1 MRLRSSTHRSTVAA
15 LTCLAL
21 LGGAGVSAS
30 GAALAGEPPSGV
42 AKQLPGLGDVVS
54 IEPINLAAG
63 ARRIGLVSG
72 SIFIQST
79 NKGTANITM
88 LAPAPYA
95 RVVPVTGDPY
105 LVSAG
110 ELAQNFTA
118 LLGPNPVLGIS
129 YGEGERQRSLT
140 FTDSVSAP
148 VYDAVGQSISFQA
161 LGMMQPVSDVRAA
174 VTFIATDPRSRP
186 APAQGIRIP
195 EILSR
200 SGAFDPQ
207 SLQRRR
213 QVRTTAA
220 DTNATYSYEA
230 GVNGSSLGSQ
240 TSPSPILS
248 PTQAVYS
255 GTTSITTSSSLTR
268 PKCVAY
274 DPYST
279 SSGGNTAVV
288 SNLVTESTST
298 QVSESVNAG
307 TSASFKAGGLKTSLS
322 ASYSGTSTQ
331 DAASVY
337 AVATVATAGLVTN
350 LAPSLTYDTSKITSI
365 TTALPLLAACG
376 DQVAVQYTSGGVYKA
391 VLQMQTASQSEAQD
405 LKASLSVSYSTPG
418 SSSSAG
424 GTFSGAVA
432 SSNSVTSVNVTEMCL
447 GISSCGAV
455 SGYQPITSSDPTTA
469 LNAFD
474 TNFNAMVSGMPC
486 STTSTSGCGVVSVT
500 YAPIENLIADSTAG
514 QSVSQA
520 SQGVYWM
527 LTNAQSWSNQYQS
540 LATAFTNAASQ
551 PDGTYT
557 MSATDLKTQGTS
569 YANTAKTLL
578 TWAATT
584 CNKANVSSAA
594 CSTYMVACANAIA
607 SNQGS
612 SATTCLPSSIN
623 FGTGPTVTDPSTL
636 AAPQLVTP
644 PQTCNDAYPSHKSSD
659 NKQVTL
665 YLGGIQAVSYSA
677 WCFWDANSVTTYIPV
692 TATSQTSLGKTTFT
706 WAQFD
711 PTTGT
716 LYAVMGPYPST
727 IQTSVKPSC
736 PSSGCAP
743 LGYVQLN
750 NGSNG
755 TSTTSVQLPP
765 NLGFA
770 STTGVQGSG
779 NATITSPTYSGRT
792 QPVSNTFVVSQIA
805 TGGSSLIEDSGSAY
819 QGTGL
824 TRVVP
829 LNTKYSFTSTGT
841 APSVVPAGATA
852 CALSSSGSTSS
863 NADASS
869 NVSNQQLS
877 LVGYVQGMGPGAC
890 TAQLSEWNYKNPG
903 KSAWYDSNWYVNS
916 EWGPLFPTFICG
928 TRDSSSGDLQYKIG
942 ADYAGSGGNSVSTQW
957 YAVSGG
963 SKADMAIYITFD
975 NVNAPLTPDNAWH
988 YVGGTCPSNATPL
1001 KGTK

>member
-1 MRLRSSTHRSTVAA
+1 MWKRRTGLRAAVAGLASVA
-15 LTCLAL
+15 L
-21 LGGAGVSAS
+21 SAS
-30 GAALAGEPPSGV
+30 VIVSVAGPVQATELPDGISTR
-42 AKQLPGLGDVVS
+42 LPGLGEAVS
-54 IEPINLAAG
+54 IQSIDLSAG
-63 ARRIGLVSG
+63 ARRIGLASD

-79 NKGTANITM
+79 RTGTANIRM

-95 RVVPVTGDPY
+95 RIVPVTGDPY

-118 LLGPNPVLGIS
+118 LLGPNPTLGIS
-129 YGEGERQRSLT
+129 YGAGERQRSLT
-140 FTDSVSAP
+140 FTSGVSAP
-148 VYDAVGQSISFQA
+148 VYDPVGQSVTFQA
-161 LGMMQPVSDVRAA
+161 LGMMQPVSDVRAV

-186 APAQGIRIP
+186 TLAQATRVP

-200 SGAFDPQ
+200 VGAFDPAT
-207 SLQRRR
+207 SPRRR

-220 DTNATYSYEA
+220 DTNATYTYDS
-230 GVNGSSLGSQ
+230 SSLGSQ

-255 GTTSITTSSSLTR
+255 GTTSVTTSTSLTR
-268 PKCVAY
+268 PKCVSY
-274 DPYST
+274 DPNST
-279 SSGGNTAVV
+279 SSGGNAAVV

-307 TSASFKAGGLKTSLS
+307 TSASVKAGGLKTSLS
-322 ASYSGTSTQ
+322 ASYAGTTTQ

-350 LAPSLTYDTSKITSI
+350 LAPSLTYSTANITSVA
-365 TTALPLLAACG
+365 TALPLLAACG
-376 DQVAVQYTSGGVYKA
+376 DQVAVQYTSGGVYKS

-405 LKASLSVSYSTPG
+405 LKASLSVSYSSPG

-432 SSNSVTSVNVTEMCL
+432 SSSSVTSVNVTELCL

-455 SGYQPITSSDPTTA
+455 TGYQPITSSDPTTA

-474 TNFNAMVSGMPC
+474 SNFNAMTTGMPC
-486 STTSTSGCGVVSVT
+486 SATSTSGCGVVSLT
-500 YAPIENLIADSTAG
+500 YAPIENLIADSAAAG
-514 QSVSQA
+514 YVSQA

-527 LTNAQSWSNQYQS
+527 LTNTQAWSNQYQS
-540 LATAFTNAASQ
+540 LATAYTNAASQ

-569 YANTAKTLL
+569 YGNTAKTLL
-578 TWAATT
+578 NWAATT
-584 CNKANVSSAA
+584 CNKTNLNSNA
-594 CSTYMVACANAIA
+594 CSGYMIACANAIA
-607 SNQGS
+607 ANQAG
-612 SATTCLPSSIN
+612 TTAASCLPSSIN
-623 FGTGPTVTDPSTL
+623 FGTGVTIVDPSTL
-636 AAPQLVTP
+636 AAPQLVAP
-644 PQTCNDAYPSHKSSD
+644 SQTCNDAYPNHKSSD

-677 WCFWDANSVTTYIPV
+677 WCFWDNNAVTTYIPV
-692 TATSQTSLGKTTFT
+692 TATSQTSLGKTSYS

-711 PTTGT
+711 PATGT

-727 IQTSVKPSC
+727 IQAAVKPTC
-736 PSSGCAP
+736 PASGCAP

-750 NGSNG
+750 NGSSG
-755 TSTTSVQLPP
+755 TSTSTVQLPP

-770 STTGVQGSG
+770 STTSVQGSG
-779 NATITSPTYSGRT
+779 NATITTPTYSGKV

-805 TGGSSLIEDSGSAY
+805 TGGSSLIEDSGSVY
-819 QGTGL
+819 QGSGL
-824 TRVVP
+824 SLIVP
-829 LNTKYSFTSTGT
+829 VSTKYPFKPTGT

-863 NADASS
+863 NADASN

-877 LVGYVQGMGPGAC
+877 LVGYVQNQGPGAC

-903 KSAWYDSNWYVNS
+903 KAAWYDSNWYVNS

-942 ADYAGSGGNSVSTQW
+942 ADYSGSGGNSVSTQW
-957 YAVSGG
+957 FAVSGG

-975 NVNAPLTPDNAWH
+975 NVNAPLAPDNVWH